1 MSHIGASVEYIE
13 AALKAFHLNKRD
25 LMEALLISEEVLA
38 LLSVH
43 APAGE
48 KVTVAV
54 FRRRGIPCVRLSA
67 PGKEIDMSDPMVD
80 LAAEQLGEETEEV
93 IRGIMV
99 SSFTDSIKY
108 RYTRTGNTV
117 TIITG
122 IPERVLAVNTGI
134 ALIGAAIL
142 GGLLRLLM
150 PGEWLQLLLNNFFKP
165 VEQLFV
171 SCLMLIAAP
180 AIFFSVITS
189 MIRFKGLSG
198 IGSGGKIVVGTYLG
212 TSVIAVLVGLSVFR
226 LIDPGRLGMLSMTG
240 NGVVSESFSL
250 LRIIEGL
257 IPGNIIAPFFN
268 VNSLQVMVMGVVI
281 GLAINLCGNR
291 VVYVKKFFEE
301 MDTVCSSISSMIMS
315 LVPFV
320 VFCTSM
326 SVILGARTEV
336 FAAALELVLVLLVSV
351 LLVALTQILLL
362 VVTTRLN
369 PVTFLRKYFP
379 VMKKTFLKGSG
390 VAAIPVTIRACRR
403 QFGISRRISSVTI
416 PLGATINMDG
426 NCVSLIVITLFLCKL
441 YGVYM
446 TGGELALLIVL
457 VVMLSMGAPIAPG
470 TIILCVVTLLNQMEI
485 TLDAISLIIGINF
498 VLEMLLGVVNSLG
511 DVVVA
516 LIVAKHEGELDEAVF
531 KKI

>member
-13 AALKAFHLNKRD
+13 SALKAFHLNKRD

-108 RYTRTGNTV
+108 RYTRAGNTV

-142 GGLLRLLM
+142 GGLLRLLL
-150 PGEWLQLLLNNFFKP
+150 PGEWLQLLLSNFFKP
-165 VEQLFV
+165 IEQLFI
-171 SCLMLIAAP
+171 SCLMFIAAP

-198 IGSGGKIVVGTYLG
+198 IGSGGKILVGTYLG
-212 TSVIAVLVGLSVFR
+212 TSVAAVFIGIAIFG
-226 LIDPGRLGMLSMTG
+226 LIDPGQLGMLSMVGTG
-240 NGVVSESFSL
+240 AVHENFSL
-250 LRIIEGL
+250 LGILEDL
-257 IPGNIIAPFFN
+257 IPDNIIDPFLN
-268 VNSLQVMVMGVVI
+268 LNSLQLMAMSIFI
-281 GLAINLCGNR
+281 GAAINLSGSR
-291 VVYVKKFFEE
+291 AKHVKKLFEE
-301 MDTVCSSISSMIMS
+301 MDTVCSNISTMFMV

-320 VFCTSM
+320 VFCSSM
-326 SVILGARTEV
+326 SIILSARTDI
-336 FAAALELVLVLLVSV
+336 FMAALELVAVLVVSV
-351 LLVALTQILLL
+351 LLVALLQILLL

-369 PVTFLRKYFP
+369 PIIFLRKYMP
-379 VMKKTFLKGSG
+379 IMKKTFLKGSG
-390 VAAIPVTIRACRR
+390 VAAIPITIRACRR

-441 YGVYM
+441 YGVHM
-446 TGGELALLIVL
+446 TGGELALLVVL
-457 VVMLSMGAPIAPG
+457 VVILSMGAPIAPG
-470 TIILCVVTLLNQMEI
+470 TIILCVVTLMNQMEI
-485 TLDAISLIIGINF
+485 TLDTISLIIGINF

-516 LIVAKHEGELDEAVF
+516 LIVAKHEKELDETVYN
-531 KKI
+531 KI